1 MVTSTVSQFS
11 SKNKGGITQM
21 VKATRQQIDAILV
34 AGFIGVP
41 IDDIAAKFD
50 KSIHWVNRVRVLP
63 AYKERKKVVGK
74 FLARALPM
82 VEEGEAIVYSHNEIE
97 DWLKKD

>member
-1 MVTSTVSQFS
+1 
-11 SKNKGGITQM
+11 M

-34 AGFIGVP
+34 AGFIGIP

-63 AYKERKKVVGK
+63 AYKRHYHVLIASFVI
-74 FLARALPM
+74 L
-82 VEEGEAIVYSHNEIE
+82 
-97 DWLKKD
+97 